1 MVPSDYQPTERFSG
15 LAGLYSQY
23 RPAYPAVALDFVMS
37 RCNLSNQSI
46 LVDVGCG
53 TGISSRLFAARGVRV
68 IGIEP
73 NADMRRQAETES
85 HAFATGWVAGVAR
98 PESSKGVDTLQSLHA
113 LRKALGR
120 ATQGADPPS
129 MPPRLTAPSYQSGRA
144 EATGL
149 PEASADAV
157 LAAQAFH
164 WFEPEAAL
172 REFHRI
178 LKLDGWVILLWNQ
191 RDESDPFMRAYG
203 AGVRRL
209 TNAEVFEPY
218 HGKGDALLTSPLFE
232 DGERA
237 SFANEQ
243 ILDETSLMGRAFSA
257 SYAPR
262 EDVAVKRYADELRRV
277 FRRFQK
283 DGRVTMRYES
293 SVFLARRRST
303 K

>member
-23 RPAYPAVALDFVMS
+23 RPAYPEAALDFILS
-37 RCNLSNQSI
+37 RCGLTDQSI

-53 TGISSRLFAARGVRV
+53 TGISSRLFASKGVRV

-73 NADMRRQAETES
+73 NADMRHQAETES
-85 HAFATGWVAGVAR
+85 VPALQ
-98 PESSKGVDTLQSLHA
+98 PEPT
-113 LRKALGR
+113 
-120 ATQGADPPS
+120 
-129 MPPRLTAPSYQSGRA
+129 YQSGRA

-164 WFEPEAAL
+164 WFEAEATL
-172 REFHRI
+172 QEFHRI
-178 LKLDGWVILLWNQ
+178 LQPNGWVILLWNE
-191 RDESDPFMRAYG
+191 RDEADPFTHAYG

-209 TNAEVFEPY
+209 TDAEVFEPY
-218 HGKGDALLTSPLFE
+218 HGKGDALLESPLFTE
-232 DGERA
+232 GERA
-237 SFANEQ
+237 FFPNEQ
-243 ILDETSLMGRAFSA
+243 VLDETSLMGRAFSA

-262 EDVAVKRYADELRRV
+262 EDAAVKCYLDELREI

-283 DGRVTMRYES
+283 DGQVTMRYETS
-293 SVFLARRRST
+293 IFLARRRAT